1 MTLSVGLILK
11 ARTSEGVGVVD
22 RPAIE
27 LRVPGVAGVAGV
39 AGESPRIGGCI
50 VGGGDD
56 KVGKPQ
62 PCAVI
67 WYDLLIPI
75 FD

>member
-1 MTLSVGLILK
+1 MTLSAGLFLK

-22 RPAIE
+22 RPVIE
-27 LRVPGVAGVAGV
+27 LRVPGAAGV
-39 AGESPRIGGCI
+39 AGESPRLGGCI
-50 VGGGDD
+50 VGGGND

>member
-1 MTLSVGLILK
+1 MTLSGELFLK
-11 ARTSEGVGVVD
+11 VRTSEGVGVVD

-27 LRVPGVAGVAGV
+27 LSVAGVAGV
-39 AGESPRIGGCI
+39 SGESPRLGVCI
-50 VGGGDD
+50 VGGDD
-56 KVGKPQ
+56 GKVGKSQ

-75 FD
+75 FG